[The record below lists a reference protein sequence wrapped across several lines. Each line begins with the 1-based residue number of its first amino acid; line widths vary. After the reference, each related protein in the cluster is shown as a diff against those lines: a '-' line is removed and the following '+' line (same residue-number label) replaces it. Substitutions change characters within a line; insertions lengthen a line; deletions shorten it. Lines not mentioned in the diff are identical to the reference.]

1 VTAPR
6 RCTLGFL
13 VALAA
18 SGETLQF
25 NLMLPPV
32 VERRLAA
39 VRDATADRERT
50 LRDLFIE
57 AGCSDDKLV
66 EQKVK
71 QSKVPNVICSM
82 PGQIESTIIV
92 GAHLDCVKAGKGV
105 VDNWSGASLL
115 PSLFESLKATQHRHN
130 FVFVGFTDEELG
142 LVGSRFYVRQL
153 KKEDLKQISAMV
165 NLDSL
170 GTGTTKMETD
180 RADKRL
186 TSAMIGVATATKLPL
201 KIVNVHQ
208 VGRSDSDS
216 FQDKKVP
223 SILVHSLTNETY
235 PILHTREITWTRSG
249 SRITTIPTI

>member
-1 VTAPR
+1 
-6 RCTLGFL
+6 
-13 VALAA
+13 
-18 SGETLQF
+18 
-25 NLMLPPV
+25 MLPPV

-39 VRDATADRERT
+39 VRDATREREQA

-71 QSKVPNVICSM
+71 HSKTPNVICSM

-92 GAHLDCVKAGKGV
+92 GAHFDCRQRGKGV

-115 PSLFESLKATQHRHN
+115 PSLFESLKATPRRHN

-153 KKEDLKQISAMV
+153 SKEDLKQISAMV

-186 TSAMIGVATATKLPL
+186 TNARSRCAVTIKLPL
-201 KIVNVHQ
+201 QYCKCAS
-208 VGRSDSDS
+208 GRPVR
-216 FQDKKVP
+216 F
-223 SILVHSLTNETY
+223 
-235 PILHTREITWTRSG
+235 
-249 SRITTIPTI
+249 